1 MWTSA
6 DTARERYSKRLTKL
20 IRDNAEQLAD
30 ASDVTVIVDGSYCSE
45 AHLILDDLSEEAKK
59 GGE

>member
-6 DTARERYSKRLTKL
+6 DTIRERYLKRLTKL

-30 ASDVTVIVDGSYCSE
+30 ASDVTVQVDGLYCNK
-45 AHLILDDLSEEAKK
+45 AHLIFDELMETAK